1 MLMLALSLLH
11 AALAARDPFSI
22 HLECGRAFERF
33 VGLYGKAY
41 DTPGER
47 LEAERSFC
55 AHLEHLRR
63 LRREGHEHVEF
74 GITPRMDRRPGT
86 GLLPPRSLG
95 GGEWGGAA
103 SGSCTWT
110 NVSNKYTNC
119 NVDAYALGP
128 DLKGENTTPKSQSST
143 DKSKKQDD
151 FFLVDVRDMNVV
163 GRQRTLPQSVD
174 LREVGF
180 VTRAKDQGL
189 CGSCYEF
196 TTIEVLEN
204 LMLVDAD
211 LYTQAK
217 YVDPKPFPA
226 KYFHNCS
233 TAATQTDAGQT
244 DAACTQGQL
253 TITNR
258 TTNPYSNIP
267 ENWKSYSASTLR
279 LSVQFLLDNLI
290 GGNYCN
296 GGNYYRAVSDFV
308 NKLSKLAKESEC
320 IYREY
325 ATSEKAAPDEG
336 SKCSDASIGDFNP
349 AFVSMPMKK
358 KTSASTTTN
367 AGEDVYEYTTNGDGT
382 GTSPTTYGV
391 YQILKNG
398 GVSTSSSGLITEEM
412 DKGKFA
418 AWERNVM
425 NVLARGVGLAAAM
438 HTESG
443 VDTAV
448 DGDKYESVVSAAL
461 SFNLYK
467 GGVFPDVKCVRATTN
482 HQVMLV
488 GYGLYRG
495 RAVWILRNSWGT
507 GWGVS
512 GYYYIGRG
520 SNSLCHELTVEYTM
534 PRFYGPDRDGVH
546 PFFLSD
552 PSETQKVA
560 LADAVR
566 ASPFS
571 SKIKRCVNG
580 LDTVDAYGGT
590 LCEAAAV
597 SAWNYVLVGVLAIVL
612 FFLGRY
618 CMQYY
623 FCAPEYI
630 FHSPVNLSLPGRSV

>member
-1 MLMLALSLLH
+1 MLMLAISLLH

-103 SGSCTWT
+103 ASTCTWT
-110 NVSNKYTNC
+110 NVSNNYTNC
-119 NVDAYALGP
+119 NVGAYALGP
-128 DLKGENTTPKSQSST
+128 DLKGENTAPNSQSTT
-143 DKSKKQDD
+143 DTKNKKQDD
-151 FFLVDVRDMNVV
+151 FFLVDVRDMNVKD
-163 GRQRTLPQSVD
+163 RQRTLPQSVD

-226 KYFHNCS
+226 NYFCNSSTTASDTGSKAGADCS
-233 TAATQTDAGQT
+233 SG
-244 DAACTQGQL
+244 L
-253 TITNR
+253 ITVNNR
-258 TTNPYSNIP
+258 TPNEYSNIP

-308 NKLSKLAKESEC
+308 NKLGKLAKESEC

-325 ATSEKAAPDEG
+325 ATSEKAKPDDG
-336 SKCSDASIGDFNP
+336 SKCSDTSIGDFNP

-358 KTSASTTTN
+358 KTAAS
-367 AGEDVYEYTTNGDGT
+367 GTTNGDEYEYDVNNDSGS
-382 GTSPTTYGV
+382 SPNSFGV
-391 YQILKNG
+391 YQILKND
-398 GVSTSSSGLITEEM
+398 GVPSSGLITEEM

-443 VDTAV
+443 VDAAV

-534 PRFYGPDRDGVH
+534 PRFYGPDRDGIH
-546 PFFLSD
+546 LFFLSD

>member
-1 MLMLALSLLH
+1 MLLLTFCLLC
-11 AALAARDPFSI
+11 AASAERDPFSI
-22 HLECGRAFERF
+22 HLACEDAFRRF
-33 VGLYGKAY
+33 VGIYGKTY
-41 DTPGER
+41 DTPGDR
-47 LEAERSFC
+47 LEAERNFC
-55 AHLEHLRR
+55 VHLEHLRR
-63 LRREGHEHVEF
+63 LRREGHEHVTF
-74 GITPRMDRRPGT
+74 GITSRMDHHPRA

-95 GGEWGGAA
+95 GGEWGAGA
-103 SGSCTWT
+103 GTCTRDSK
-110 NVSNKYTNC
+110 SNKYTNC
-119 NVDAYALGP
+119 NVDAYELGP
-128 DLKGENTTPKSQSST
+128 DLKGESNPSSQNAN
-143 DKSKKQDD
+143 DKNKKQDS
-151 FFLVDVRDMNVV
+151 FFLVDVRDMNVN
-163 GRQRTLPQSVD
+163 GRQRTLPHSVD
-174 LREVGF
+174 LREVGL

-211 LYTQAK
+211 LYTRGK
-217 YVDPKPFPA
+217 YLDPKPFPSN
-226 KYFHNCS
+226 YFCNCS
-233 TAATQTDAGQT
+233 TSAGQ
-244 DAACTQGQL
+244 DDSKKSADCT
-253 TITNR
+253 TMITVQNR
-258 TTNPYSNIP
+258 TEQDYTDIP

-296 GGNYYRAVSDFV
+296 GGNYFRAISDFV

-325 ATSEKAAPDEG
+325 ATPEKAAPDSG
-336 SKCSDASIGDFNP
+336 AKCQGTNIGDFNP

-358 KTSASTTTN
+358 KSGSPSAGT
-367 AGEDVYEYTTNGDGT
+367 AGSDEYEYDVNGGSGT
-382 GTSPTTYGV
+382 PKKFGV
-391 YQILKNG
+391 YQILRNE
-398 GVSTSSSGLITEEM
+398 GVPASGLIAEEM

-425 NVLARGVGLAAAM
+425 NVLARGVGVAAAM

-443 VDTAV
+443 VDTSI
-448 DGDKYESVVSAAL
+448 DKDYGSVVASAL
-461 SFNLYK
+461 TFNLYK
-467 GGVFPDVKCVRATTN
+467 SGVFPDVKCVRSATN

-488 GYGLYRG
+488 GYGAYKG
-495 RAVWILRNSWGT
+495 RPVWILRNSWGT

-520 SNSLCHELTVEYTM
+520 SNSLCHELSVEYTM

-546 PFFLSD
+546 PLFLSVPD
-552 PSETQKVA
+552 EAQKVA

-571 SKIKRCVNG
+571 NKVKRCVNG

-590 LCEAAAV
+590 MCEAIEV
-597 SAWNYVLVGVLAIVL
+597 SAWNYVLVGALAIVL

-630 FHSPVNLSLPGRSV
+630 FHSPINLNLPHKGV

>member
-103 SGSCTWT
+103 AEKCSWT
-110 NVSNKYTNC
+110 NESNKYINC
-119 NVDAYALGP
+119 KVDAYALGP
-128 DLKGENTTPKSQSST
+128 DLTGDKTASASSADT

-151 FFLVDVRDMNVV
+151 FFLVDVRDMNVKD
-163 GRQRTLPQSVD
+163 RQRTLPQSVD

-226 KYFHNCS
+226 NYFCNSS
-233 TAATQTDAGQT
+233 TAASDAGSKTTT
-244 DAACTQGQL
+244 DCSSGL
-253 TITNR
+253 ITVTDR
-258 TTNPYSNIP
+258 DKKEYTDIP

-308 NKLSKLAKESEC
+308 NKLGKLAKESEC

-325 ATSEKAAPDEG
+325 ATPEKAKPDDG

-358 KTSASTTTN
+358 KTSASN
-367 AGEDVYEYTTNGDGT
+367 AGDTSTTDEYVYVTNGDGS
-382 GTSPTTYGV
+382 GTPSTYGV
-391 YQILKNG
+391 YQILRND
-398 GVSTSSSGLITEEM
+398 GVPSSGLITEEM

-443 VDTAV
+443 VDAAV

>member
-1 MLMLALSLLH
+1 MLLLTLSFLC
-11 AALAARDPFSI
+11 AASAERDPFSI
-22 HLECGRAFERF
+22 HMACEHAFERF

-41 DTPGER
+41 DTPGDR
-47 LEAERSFC
+47 LEAERNFC
-55 AHLEHLRR
+55 MHLEHLRR
-63 LRREGHEHVEF
+63 LRREGHEHVTF
-74 GITPRMDRRPGT
+74 GITSRMDRHPRA

-95 GGEWGGAA
+95 GGEWSAA
-103 SGSCTWT
+103 TGTCTRDDK
-110 NVSNKYTNC
+110 SNKYTNC
-119 NVDAYALGP
+119 NVDAYELGP
-128 DLKGENTTPKSQSST
+128 DLKGESTQSSSQNAN
-143 DKSKKQDD
+143 DKNKKQDS
-151 FFLVDVRDMNVV
+151 FFLVDVRDMNVN
-163 GRQRTLPQSVD
+163 GRQRTLPHSVD
-174 LREVGF
+174 LREVGL

-211 LYTQAK
+211 LYTRGK
-217 YVDPKPFPA
+217 YLDPKPFPSN
-226 KYFHNCS
+226 YFCNCS
-233 TAATQTDAGQT
+233 APASQDEGQKSN
-244 DAACTQGQL
+244 DCTTGL
-253 TITNR
+253 ITVNKR
-258 TTNPYSNIP
+258 EEKNYDTIP

-279 LSVQFLLDNLI
+279 LSVQFLLDHLI

-296 GGNYYRAVSDFV
+296 GGNYFRAIADFV
-308 NKLSKLAKESEC
+308 NKLSKLTKESEC

-325 ATSEKAAPDEG
+325 ATPEKAAPDG
-336 SKCSDASIGDFNP
+336 DAKCKGDNIGDFNP

-358 KTSASTTTN
+358 KGSSSNSGASATD
-367 AGEDVYEYTTNGDGT
+367 EYEYDVNSGS
-382 GTSPTTYGV
+382 GTSNKFGV
-391 YQILKNG
+391 YQILRNE
-398 GVSTSSSGLITEEM
+398 GVPASGPIVGEM

-418 AWERNVM
+418 EWERNVM
-425 NVLARGVGLAAAM
+425 NVLARGVGVAAAM

-443 VDTAV
+443 VDTSI
-448 DGDKYESVVSAAL
+448 DKDYESVVASAL
-461 SFNLYK
+461 TFNLYK

-488 GYGLYRG
+488 GYGAYKG
-495 RAVWILRNSWGT
+495 RPVWILRNSWGT

-546 PFFLSD
+546 PLFLSAPD
-552 PSETQKVA
+552 EAQKVA
-560 LADAVR
+560 IADAVR

-571 SKIKRCVNG
+571 SKVKRCVNG
-580 LDTVDAYGGT
+580 LDTVDAHGGT
-590 LCEAAAV
+590 MCEALEV
-597 SAWNYVLVGVLAIVL
+597 SAWNYVLVGALAIVI

-630 FHSPVNLSLPGRSV
+630 FHSPLNLNLPRKGV

>member
-74 GITPRMDRRPGT
+74 GITPRMDRRPST

-103 SGSCTWT
+103 AGTCSRDEK
-110 NVSNKYTNC
+110 SNKYSGC
-119 NVDAYALGP
+119 KVDAYALGP
-128 DLKGENTTPKSQSST
+128 DLKESTPSSGSQSTT
-143 DKSKKQDD
+143 DTKNKKQDD
-151 FFLVDVRDMNVV
+151 FFLVDVRDMNVKD
-163 GRQRTLPQSVD
+163 RQRTLPQSVD

-226 KYFHNCS
+226 NYFCNSSTTASTDPSTKADTDCS
-233 TAATQTDAGQT
+233 SKLITVTDRDRKDYNT
-244 DAACTQGQL
+244 
-253 TITNR
+253 
-258 TTNPYSNIP
+258 IP

-325 ATSEKAAPDEG
+325 ATSEKAAPDDG

-358 KTSASTTTN
+358 KNTSGTTN
-367 AGEDVYEYTTNGDGT
+367 GDEYEYTTNNDGT
-382 GTSPTTYGV
+382 GASANKYGV
-391 YQILKNG
+391 YQILRND
-398 GVSTSSSGLITEEM
+398 GVPSSGLITEEM

-443 VDTAV
+443 VDAAV

-546 PFFLSD
+546 PFFLSELN
-552 PSETQKVA
+552 ETQKVA

-590 LCEAAAV
+590 MCEAVTV

>member
-1 MLMLALSLLH
+1 MLMLAISLLH

-47 LEAERSFC
+47 LEAERNFC

-74 GITPRMDRRPGT
+74 GITPRMDRRPST

-103 SGSCTWT
+103 AGTCKRDEK
-110 NVSNKYTNC
+110 SNKYTDC
-119 NVDAYALGP
+119 KVDAYALGP
-128 DLKGENTTPKSQSST
+128 DLTGDTKVSASSADT

-151 FFLVDVRDMNVV
+151 FFLVDVRDMNVQ

-226 KYFHNCS
+226 NYFCNSS
-233 TAATQTDAGQT
+233 TTASDAGSKT
-244 DAACTQGQL
+244 GADCTNQEI
-253 TITNR
+253 TVTNR
-258 TTNPYSNIP
+258 TAKDYTGIP

-308 NKLSKLAKESEC
+308 NNLSKLAKESEC

-325 ATSEKAAPDEG
+325 ATSEKAKPDEG
-336 SKCSDASIGDFNP
+336 SKCLSADIGDFNP

-358 KTSASTTTN
+358 KNSASSTAN
-367 AGEDVYEYTTNGDGT
+367 AGEDVYEYTTTGGES
-382 GTSPTTYGV
+382 GTSNTYGV
-391 YQILKNG
+391 YQILRND
-398 GVSTSSSGLITEEM
+398 GVPSSGLITEEM

-443 VDTAV
+443 VDAAV